1 MARAQAQTVRIYEP
15 GQLQNAQPLAYH
27 QSYWQTKSVL
37 IDGAAASF
45 QPFSTGVIVSTN
57 TGDNQ
62 TLGVTFPATSYWVR
76 QVEEATVSRRIFEVS
91 IYELNGL
98 DAEILERNDSGPEV
112 YFEPTQIVMNLLSRF
127 FGEIVDASS
136 NRVELSV
143 NLGSSLSPVGAQ
155 VPPRKFVSS
164 LVGTPLRL

>member
-1 MARAQAQTVRIYEP
+1 MARAQAQTIRVYEA
-15 GQLQNAQPLAYH
+15 GTVGSGQPLIYH
-27 QSYWQTKSVL
+27 QSYWQTKRVL

-45 QPFSTGVIVSTN
+45 QPFTTGVIVSTN

-62 TLGVTFPATSYWVR
+62 SLPVTFPATSYWVS
-76 QVEEATVSRRIFEVS
+76 QVENAISNRRVMEVS

-98 DAEILERNDSGPEV
+98 DAEILERTDTGSEV
-112 YFEPTQIVMNLLSRF
+112 FYEPTQITLNLLSRF
-127 FGEIVDASS
+127 FGEIVDAQS

-143 NLGSSLSPVGAQ
+143 NLGSSLSPVGSQ
-155 VPPRKFVSS
+155 VPTSKFVSS